1 MNIKKLL
8 KLYFTS
14 DIERQINRLK
24 GALEEIE
31 YSLSSSRTDK
41 IAVGGSGTA
50 DTVANYVAGEQE
62 ERERRKIARERLALV
77 ELKKKLDYLFDK
89 ANIISDDDLQL
100 IKLIYKNNLSI
111 REATKRTAKSY
122 RQNLKRH
129 KEAIKTIRFLIS

>member
-41 IAVGGSGTA
+41 VAVAGSGVA
-50 DTVANYVAGEQE
+50 DTVGQYVTGECE
-62 ERERRKIARERLALV
+62 EKEKKAIQRERLALV

-100 IKLIYKNNLSI
+100 IKLIYGKDLSI